1 MTHVYVIQ
9 DFREFYGRWAPS
21 VLTYCQLFLGDRDVA
36 EEATADTFFNYFSEV
51 GKLFNGIKELP
62 LDHLP
67 LSLLR
72 TAMRETRRRWS
83 TLSPTATGGVE
94 LEDTLA
100 DLPITERSVFIL
112 RGALQLDVEQTAAAT
127 GFSKDDV
134 HALWVRALLRVKEI
148 WLDGPKND
156 GSSRM
161 PIADAYL
168 RSEGV

>member
-1 MTHVYVIQ
+1 MTHVYAIQ
-9 DFREFYGRWAPS
+9 DFHEFYGRWAPS
-21 VLTYCQLFLGDRDVA
+21 VLTYCQLFLGDQDLA
-36 EEATADTFFNYFSEV
+36 EEATSNTFFTYFSEV

-83 TLSPTATGGVE
+83 TLSPTATGGFE

-112 RGALQLDVEQTAAAT
+112 RGPLQLDAEETSAVT
-127 GFSKDDV
+127 GFTKDDV
-134 HALWVRALLRVKEI
+134 QALWVRALLRVQEI
-148 WLDGPKND
+148 WLDGRKD
-156 GSSRM
+156 HGSSRT
-161 PIADAYL
+161 PTADACL